1 MLSREEHACILA
13 SILEQP
19 DAANVSEMVT
29 QLAENYAGVL
39 ADAAVNSEQIV
50 TLKKQNEDL
59 IQQNMKLFLKVGAGD
74 PKDDAPV
81 LEEEKPVLRFDD
93 LIKEDG
99 HIF

>member
-1 MLSREEHACILA
+1 MLSREEHAGILA

-19 DAANVSEMVT
+19 EAANVSEMVT

-39 ADAAVNSEQIV
+39 ADAAVNTEQIT

-59 IQQNMKLFLKVGAGD
+59 VQQNMKLFLKVGTGD